1 MGLSSTTKVVLFVV
15 ATISLVAADPV
26 RCENCHVMQ
35 KDGDEYKMKRLPV
48 SGKPEPVN
56 MCKTCLSYRC
66 KTGKW
71 NEVRPDRVS
80 GTVQMENTKKQND
93 NDWLKQFINGD
104 KEYNRRRLITLE
116 KQIQEML

>member
-56 MCKTCLSYRC
+56 MCFTCRSYRC

-71 NEVRPDRVS
+71 NEVRPDRVI
-80 GTVQMENTKKQND
+80 GTVND
-93 NDWLKQFINGD
+93 NDWLKDFINGD

-116 KQIQEML
+116 KQIQEMLKSS